1 MKGLKALISSGSVQ
15 NDPAGIAAFLMEH
28 SALLD
33 KTQLGELFG
42 HHEDREVTGVPCL
55 SAAAGSASSTAV
67 VQGACLHNMVCH
79 QHGRAVDTPLCRMS
93 ASSLAFSVDT
103 PANLLISS

>member
-1 MKGLKALISSGSVQ
+1 MKGLKALISSGSVR
-15 NDPAGIAAFLMEH
+15 NDPASIASFLMEH

-42 HHEDREVTGVPCL
+42 HHEDREVTWVPCL

-67 VQGACLHNMVCH
+67 AKEACLHNRH
-79 QHGRAVDTPLCRMS
+79 SPGS
-93 ASSLAFSVDT
+93 A
-103 PANLLISS
+103 PISSVCCQA